1 MSETTIPYISIRA
14 RNLES
19 VQRAYARWSET
30 KGQSAADFLDMMAD
44 SVEMRSV
51 LSPQLPDDLAADRKT
66 RGEAEEYFAIIARDW
81 EMLDF
86 DVDRFI
92 SDSDDIVMVG
102 RCRWRHRATGNEID
116 SPKVDI
122 WHFNGG
128 KVVKFLEMF
137 DSLAFVRATGAAA
150 ALGVA

>member
-102 RCRWRHRATGNEID
+102 RCRWRNRATGNEID

>member
-81 EMLDF
+81 EILDF

-102 RCRWRHRATGNEID
+102 RCRWRNRATGNEID